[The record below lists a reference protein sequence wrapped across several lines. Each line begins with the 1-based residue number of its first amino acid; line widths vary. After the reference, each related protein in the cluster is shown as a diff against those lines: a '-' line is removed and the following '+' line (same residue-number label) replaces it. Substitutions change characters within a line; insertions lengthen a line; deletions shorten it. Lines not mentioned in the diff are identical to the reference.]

1 MLLRSATSPYTAAL
15 DAQAAPSADARMRQE
30 RTAEAKRSLWH
41 WLARRCMGF
50 MVLLALL
57 LSPAVSRAGVDT
69 GLFGDDNWAGP
80 FPVGFSFNYY
90 GQNFTQFYVTT
101 NGLVQFSGPTS
112 AYSNSCLPSS
122 FSNTLFVFW
131 DDLRTDVAGQPT
143 GTIKYQTIGEAPN
156 RKLVVQWTNQ
166 YFFGDNLPMGTFE
179 AILSEGSDEIK
190 YQYRNLIG
198 ARSLGSSATLGL
210 QGAGPVTSIGCNQPN
225 LLHEGQAINFT
236 PNATRTAYTVDA
248 GASYNFIDIS
258 GLTPEPPRPTSR
270 YMNQAPT
277 WAWYPIQELNAYQ
290 IEVQTLAGEVV
301 HTQTLGNVSTFTLD
315 SGFDEAQTY
324 LLRVRGSINGGATWE
339 LWSGLSDPVTIDRV
353 APAITLSRSAQSG
366 PGTVD
371 YNFRATDTTSGP
383 DTIHVVLANDAEFAT
398 PVLDTTIAGGA
409 TSYRYTQA
417 TPGLHLYARMQV
429 TDRAGNVSEYTPVS
443 DVEVFAA
450 PVAAFDANATSG
462 EAPLSVSLHNTSS
475 GNISGYYWDFG
486 NGQNSSAANPT
497 VRYTQ
502 PGTYTIALR
511 TSGIGGSTDAST
523 VVTVTPDVTLPSISS
538 LTIDGVELA
547 DSYNL
552 PGEKQLDFNAGDA
565 SGLESLAATLAGE
578 ALAVLDLG
586 GGRFRIALDPLAY
599 PNGDYALALLAKDIF
614 GNESSRQ
621 VALKIELP
629 PPVPPTLTAPAAG
642 LRTNQTSIDV
652 KGTTDLGKEAQ
663 LVVNG
668 VVQGDWVPVV
678 NKQFTVPAT
687 LVEGANTIAA
697 VVRNV
702 RGASQASAVRQVTL
716 DTSKPTA
723 PQALTATALP
733 AGKIRLAWGVA
744 SDPAATAFELYSA
757 TTEFSAIG
765 QARKVARVPLSTR
778 SFEEVPPAEGQT
790 FYRLV
795 TVNDLGT
802 PSLPSNQAMAVSDR
816 TLPYAER
823 IEYIAQGA
831 VDPDTGTFGQGRMDI
846 KVTVSEPL
854 LGAPY
859 LSLVPQGALP
869 IPVDLIKRDELH
881 YEGSVVLGADAGA
894 GVVNALFSAR
904 DLINNRGT
912 DVRDGASLRI
922 DTQGPAVKTLDVAPQ
937 APIKVD
943 ANRQVTATFGYDES
957 IATGAAP
964 SLSYQLSGAGRMAV
978 TIADVSRIDDRTWRA
993 QFELPA
999 DAGLSS
1005 PEQLVFIQSAKDAL
1019 GNVSTRIAAGNTFQ
1033 VYQGQLPALEVP
1045 MGMKASSLP
1054 GGKVLLEWQAVP
1066 DVSAYQVFRQAPGE
1080 TALVE
1085 LARST
1090 EASATDSTP
1099 VDGIYRYAVA
1109 SVRAFNGQESVSGQ
1123 SPIAEV
1129 RASRVAP
1136 GAPQNLTLELTAQGV
1151 LARWQ
1156 PPVGTAPAGYRLYRS
1171 AASTITTVEGLTPLK
1186 QNIKLSQAVDAVP
1199 SQSEHAYVVTALDAA
1214 GNESAISNSAY
1225 LNFSLLPVKTLQ
1237 VEQIG
1242 ENLPVLTWAPNG
1254 SGTVGYDVFVGT
1266 GDNRVKLTQSPITAK
1281 TLTDTGFTGGERQY
1295 TVETVDANDVR
1306 MPRSIVLPN
1315 ASMQIVSGLPLKRNV
1330 MNRLSVQVSNPSTQ
1344 TLAGAQVV
1352 LRVAEREFRSE
1363 SFDLA
1368 GNATRLVPVVVGGYP
1383 DIPNPVR
1390 LTLMLE
1396 NSPSEGELARLGREQ
1411 DTEVVDSAL
1420 VVGMEAESFTRGAR
1434 GNVRLTVENTS
1445 DVEVELLTARN
1456 FGREASSDLRL
1467 KLLDNDGN
1475 LLSATPYLQATGAAV
1490 ITLANGQTVAR
1501 IAPGQRYVSDVF
1513 QMPVPVSAPD
1523 QVRLKLEVD
1532 KLRYSTGQPEEI
1544 AIPGMGS
1551 ERAIGLTETPYYGEI
1566 ASIEPVISYGTSDV
1580 VITGRAV
1587 DRNGGGAVA
1596 NAPLKIAFNQEG
1608 FERLAD
1614 VTTDAQGG
1622 FRYIFKPTVTDAG
1635 QYRAGAIHPD
1645 MTDRPDQGR
1654 FTINRVNLSPAT
1666 FKLTVPRNYPY
1677 RIDYRASTGTGSQL
1691 NNVRVVYLPEYQ
1703 PSGALLPG
1711 IKVEPGAPVNI
1722 APRQNLALPV
1732 SVSGDNTAAKFGQ
1745 VVLAVVADGSGT
1757 TPLAL
1762 LQVNYELTEAK
1773 PALYPNKDFV
1783 ETGLARGNTAIE
1795 QVVLEN
1801 KGFTTAS
1808 DVAVQLVAKDGNP
1821 LPAWITIASNPAIGS
1836 IGIGEKRT
1844 IDLNIA
1850 PPSGTPE
1857 GIYQLN
1863 LRFAG
1868 SNVPAA
1874 DLGVIVSVTESGQG
1888 SVEFHVSD
1896 IYTGTIDANTNV
1908 IPGLKGARIYLQNE
1922 AVISQTYEIL
1932 TDELGQAL
1940 FLNIPAGTY
1949 RFKASAQTHQEATGR
1964 LSIKP
1969 GVVGHQSVFLE
1980 YTLIS
1985 VEWSVREITIED
1997 RYEITL
2003 NATFET
2009 DVPAPVVVL
2018 QPTSIN
2024 LPKMSAGEVFQ
2035 GELILTNYGLL
2046 RADNLQTQYPTSDEY
2061 FKFEF
2066 LAQPPASL
2074 QAKQRVRLPY
2084 RVIALRSFGSAE
2096 TASQPLAMSAAASTE
2111 DSGDASMQKTTSDG
2125 TASAL
2130 SFAPMAT
2137 ASSTTVGCFTYSN
2150 RLRQTCQ
2157 YTCAN
2162 GQESTNCGS
2171 TANWFYVES
2180 WGCPVGGTP
2189 IGSGGAGG
2197 GGWGGGSGG
2206 GYSTMPGLPL
2216 CTKGSGDCFEPKNKQ
2231 SGSGNEGGQ

>member
-1 MLLRSATSPYTAAL
+1 MPK
-15 DAQAAPSADARMRQE
+15 P
-30 RTAEAKRSLWH
+30 SLWH
-41 WLARRCMGF
+41 SLARRAMGL
-50 MVLLALL
+50 MVFLL
-57 LSPAVSRAGVDT
+57 LLVTPAISHAGIDT
-69 GLFGDDNWAGP
+69 GLFGDDRAAGP

-90 GQNFTQFYVTT
+90 GQTFTQFYVTT
-101 NGLVQFSGPTS
+101 NGLVQFSGPTT
-112 AYSNSCLPSS
+112 AYSNSCLPAYG
-122 FSNTLFVFW
+122 NTLYVFW

-156 RKLVVQWTNQ
+156 RKLIVQWTNQ
-166 YFFGDNLPMGTFE
+166 YFYGENLPMGTFE

-198 ARSLGSSATLGL
+198 ARSLGNSATIGL
-210 QGAGPVTSIGCNQPN
+210 QGASTTAPVGCNQTV
-225 LLHEGQAINFT
+225 LHEGQAITFV
-236 PNATRTAYTVDA
+236 PDATRSTYAVDPA
-248 GASYNFIDIS
+248 ANYNFIDIS
-258 GLTPEPPRPTSR
+258 GLTPEPPRPTAR

-277 WAWYPIQELNAYQ
+277 WSWYPIQDLNAYQ
-290 IEVQTLAGEVV
+290 VEVQTLAGQVV
-301 HTQTLGNVSTFTLD
+301 HTQTLGNVSSFRLD
-315 SGFDEAQTY
+315 SGFAEAETY

-339 LWSGLSDPVTIDRV
+339 LWSGLSDPVTIDQIR
-353 APAITLSRSAQSG
+353 PTMELLSSRQSG
-366 PGTVD
+366 PQTVD
-371 YNFRATDTTSGP
+371 YSFRATDATSGP
-383 DTIHVVLANDAEFAT
+383 NTIRVVLANDPDFAT
-398 PVLDTTIAGGA
+398 PVLDTTIAGTS

-417 TPGLHLYARMQV
+417 APGQHLYARMQV
-429 TDRAGNVSEYTPVS
+429 TDRASNLSDYTAVA
-443 DVEVFAA
+443 DVEVFPA
-450 PVAAFDANATSG
+450 PTAAFEASPTSG
-462 EAPLSVSLHNTSS
+462 EAPLNVALNNTST
-475 GNISGYYWDFG
+475 GNISGYLWEFG
-486 NGQNSSAANPT
+486 NGQTSNAATPT
-497 VRYTQ
+497 ARYTQ

-511 TSGIGGSTDAST
+511 TSGIGGATDAST
-523 VVTVTPDVTLPSISS
+523 VVTVTPDITLPAISS
-538 LTIDGVELA
+538 FSVDGIELI
-547 DSYNL
+547 DSYNV
-552 PGEKQLDFNAGDA
+552 PGEKQFDVNVGDA
-565 SGLESLAATLAGE
+565 SGLESIVATLAGE
-578 ALAVLDLG
+578 AIALLDLG
-586 GGRFRIALDPLAY
+586 GGHFRIALDPLAY
-599 PNGDYALALLAKDIF
+599 PNGDYTLAILAKDIF

-621 VALKIELP
+621 QALKIELP
-629 PPVPPTLTAPAAG
+629 PPVPPTITAPAAG
-642 LRTNQTSIDV
+642 FKTNQTSIDV
-652 KGTTDLGKEAQ
+652 TGTTELGKEVQ
-663 LVVNG
+663 LLVNG
-668 VVQGDWVPVV
+668 VPQGEWVAVL
-678 NKQFTVPAT
+678 NKHFTAPAA

-702 RGASQASAVRQVTL
+702 RGSSQASAARQVTL
-716 DTSKPTA
+716 DTSKPAA
-723 PQALTATALP
+723 PQALAATALP
-733 AGKIRLAWGVA
+733 AGKIRLSWGVA

-757 TTEFSAIG
+757 TTEFTAIS
-765 QARKVARVPLSTR
+765 QARKVARLPLSTR
-778 SFEEVPPAEGQT
+778 TYEEVPPAEGQT

-795 TVNDLGT
+795 TVNALGT
-802 PSLPSNQAMAVSDR
+802 TSVPSNQVMAVSDR
-816 TLPYAER
+816 TLPVAER
-823 IEYIAQGA
+823 IAYTPQGA
-831 VDPDTGTFGQGRMDI
+831 FDADTGTFGQGRMDI
-846 KVTVSEPL
+846 SVTVSEAL
-854 LGAPY
+854 MGAPY
-859 LSLVPQGALP
+859 LSLVPEGGMP
-869 IPVDLIKRDELH
+869 IPVDLIKRDDLH
-881 YEGSVVLGADAGA
+881 YEGSVNLGADAGA
-894 GVVNALFSAR
+894 GLVTTLFSAR

-912 DVRDGASLRI
+912 EVRDGATLRI
-922 DTQGPAVKTLDVAPQ
+922 DTQGPVVKTLAVAPQ

-943 ANRQVTATFGYDES
+943 ANRQVTATLGYDEPS
-957 IATGAAP
+957 ATGIAP
-964 SLSYQLSGAGRMAV
+964 ALSYQLSGSGRMAV
-978 TIADVSRIDDRTWRA
+978 PIADVSRIDDRTWQAR
-993 QFELPA
+993 FDLPA
-999 DAGLSS
+999 DAGLTS
-1005 PEQLVFIQSAKDAL
+1005 PEQLVFIHATRDAL

-1033 VYQGQLPALEVP
+1033 VYQGELPALEVP
-1045 MGMKASSLP
+1045 MGIKGTALP
-1054 GGKVLLEWQAVP
+1054 GGKVLLEWQGVP
-1066 DVSAYQVFRQAPGE
+1066 DVSAYQIYRQAPGE
-1080 TALVE
+1080 TALVA
-1085 LARST
+1085 LTRST
-1090 EASATDSTP
+1090 EANVTDSTP
-1099 VDGIYRYAVA
+1099 VDGIYRYSVA

-1123 SPIAEV
+1123 SPVAEV

-1136 GAPQNLTLELTAQGV
+1136 GAPQNLSLELTPQGV

-1156 PPVGTAPAGYRLYRS
+1156 PPVGAAPASYRLYRS
-1171 AASTITTVEGLTPLK
+1171 AAGSITTVEGLTPLK
-1186 QNIKLSQAVDAVP
+1186 QNIKLAQAMDAVP
-1199 SQSEHAYVVTALDAA
+1199 SQSEHAYVVTALDTA

-1225 LNFSLLPVKTLQ
+1225 LNFSLLPVKVLQ

-1242 ENLPVLTWAPNG
+1242 EALPVLTWAPNG
-1254 SGTVGYDVFVGT
+1254 TGTVGYDVFVGS
-1266 GDNRVKLTQSPITAK
+1266 GDNRVKLTPSPTTAK
-1281 TLTDTGFTGGERQY
+1281 TLTDTGFTGGERRY

-1315 ASMQIVSGLPLKRNV
+1315 ASMQLVSGTPLKRNV
-1330 MNRLSVQVSNPSTQ
+1330 MNRLNVQVSNPSADP
-1344 TLAGAQVV
+1344 LSAAQVV
-1352 LRVAEREFRSE
+1352 VRIADREFRSE
-1363 SFDLA
+1363 SFELGA
-1368 GNATRLVPVVVGGYP
+1368 NGTRLVPVVIGGYP
-1383 DIPNPVR
+1383 DIPNPAR
-1390 LTLMLE
+1390 LTVMLE
-1396 NSPSEGELARLGREQ
+1396 NSASEGELARLGWAQ
-1411 DTEVVDSAL
+1411 DVEVVDSAL
-1420 VVGMEAESFTRGAR
+1420 VVGMEAENFTRGAS

-1456 FGREASSDLRL
+1456 FGREASNELRL

-1475 LLSATPYLQATGAAV
+1475 LLSATPYLQATGAGV

-1513 QMPVPVSAPD
+1513 RMPVPVGAPD
-1523 QVRLKLEVD
+1523 QVKLKLEAD

-1551 ERAIGLTETPYYGEI
+1551 ERAVALIETPYYGEI
-1566 ASIEPVISYGTSDV
+1566 ASIDPVVSYGTSDV
-1580 VITGRAV
+1580 VILGRAV
-1587 DRNGGGAVA
+1587 DRSSGGGVA

-1614 VTTDAQGG
+1614 VTTNADGS
-1622 FRYIFKPTVTDAG
+1622 FRYVFKPTVTDSG
-1635 QYRAGAIHPD
+1635 QYRVGAVHPD

-1654 FTINRVNLSPAT
+1654 FTVNRVNLSPAT

-1677 RIDYRASTGTGSQL
+1677 RIDYRATTGTGSQL
-1691 NNVRVVYLPEYQ
+1691 NNVRVAYLPEYQ
-1703 PSGALLPG
+1703 PSGSLLPG
-1711 IKVEPGAPVNI
+1711 IKVEPGAPINI

-1732 SVSGDNTAAKFGQ
+1732 SISGDNSAARFGQ
-1745 VVLAVVADGSGT
+1745 LVLAVVADGSGA

-1773 PALYPNKDFV
+1773 PALYPSRDFV
-1783 ETGLARGNTAIE
+1783 ETGLARGNTVIE

-1801 KGFTTAS
+1801 KGFTAAS
-1808 DVAVQLVAKDGNP
+1808 DVAVQLVAKDGSP
-1821 LPAWITIASNPAIGS
+1821 LPSWVTIASNPAIGA

-1850 PPSGTPE
+1850 PPAGTAE

-1874 DLGVIVSVTESGQG
+1874 DLGIAVSVTESGQG

-1896 IYTGTIDANTNV
+1896 IYTGTFDANSNP

-1922 AVISQTYEIL
+1922 AVISQTYEFV

-2024 LPKMSAGEVFQ
+2024 LPKMTAGQVFQ

-2046 RADNLQTQYPTSDEY
+2046 RADNLQTQFPTSDEF

-2066 LAQPPASL
+2066 LAQPPTSL

-2096 TASQPLAMSAAASTE
+2096 TAPQTLAMSASAAAAEETSA
-2111 DSGDASMQKTTSDG
+2111 SGPSMQKASSDVSAPA
-2125 TASAL
+2125 TAN
-2130 SFAPMAT
+2130 AT
-2137 ASSTTVGCFTYSN
+2137 ASSGGTPGCFTYSN

-2171 TANWFYVES
+2171 SANWFYVES

-2189 IGSGGAGG
+2189 IGGSGGAGG

-2206 GYSTMPGLPL
+2206 GYSPMPGLPL

-2231 SGSGNEGGQ
+2231 SSSGNEGGQ